1 MEILRGFSLLWSL
14 VYVMVFFLML
24 YDLRFS
30 RRKNIL
36 LSCAAMVP
44 LIVVTVILFFIMGIE
59 NASMIIFV
67 TLTIPSLIFFFFMS
81 KKPDGRFFFTFCLAD
96 TVGFE
101 LVAIT
106 MLVDQWLGGDNVLL
120 LFFSRLIIFPL
131 LAWIIWKYFRKPYL
145 ELQKSVKH
153 GWWLFAVVSILYY
166 ILLGVAVSK
175 FSEALGLADFFVLL
189 LIFII
194 MPLTYL
200 AMFGILAGQKRL
212 HEIEESK
219 INADKLADIL
229 NNELMAEK
237 EYVFHARKL
246 RHDMRHNLQVVLDYI
261 DKGNIDGVKT
271 YLAEYEQSIIDD
283 GLLSYCEN
291 EVVNALFRIWHRRC
305 RERGIAY
312 TIKADLPAQLPY
324 SDVETGSLFGN
335 LLENAYEA
343 ANGCED
349 AFVSVTAQRRE
360 GNLYVEMKNS
370 VSGEVAFEG
379 DLPISTKSGDGIGMR
394 SVHDILVKYGGLMRL
409 KQEGNV
415 FIAQIIQKL

>member
-1 MEILRGFSLLWSL
+1 MEILRSISILWSL
-14 VYVMVFFLML
+14 VFALVFFLML

-30 RRKNIL
+30 RKKNIL
-36 LSCAAMVP
+36 ISCAAMVP
-44 LIVVTVILFFIMGIE
+44 LIVFAVILFFIFGTE
-59 NASMIIFV
+59 NALKLIFV

-81 KKPDGRFFFTFCLAD
+81 EKPDGRFFFTFCLAD
-96 TVGFE
+96 TIGFE

-106 MLVDQWLGGDNVLL
+106 MLVDQLLGGDNVLM

-131 LAWIIWKYFRKPYL
+131 LAWVIWKYFRRTYL

-153 GWWLFAVVSILYY
+153 GWWLFAVVSVMYY
-166 ILLGVAVSK
+166 ILLGVVVSK
-175 FSEALGLADFFVLL
+175 FSAAMGLADFLVLL

-194 MPLTYL
+194 MPLTYM
-200 AMFGILAGQKRL
+200 AMFGMLVGQKRL
-212 HEIEESK
+212 HDIEESK
-219 INADKLADIL
+219 INADKLAEIL

-246 RHDMRHNLQVVLDYI
+246 RHDLRHNLRVVLDYI
-261 DKGNIDGVKT
+261 DKGNFDGVKN

-283 GLLSYCEN
+283 GLVNFCEN

-305 RERGIAY
+305 REQGIAY
-312 TIKADLPAQLPY
+312 SIKADLPAQLPY

-343 ANGCED
+343 ADGCED
-349 AFVSVTAQRRE
+349 AFVSVTAQRRK
-360 GNLYVEMKNS
+360 GNLYVEMTNS

-394 SVHDILVKYGGLMRL
+394 SVQDILAKYGGLMRL